1 MVTGVAIGIPGFLI
15 LLSASALCYRRKM
28 RALQRQLLLEEHKQ
42 RHKPMSVQIS
52 GAIDCVSVEMRSYL
66 IDVAAQLGIADQP
79 GKAQESK
86 FSSTQEELVFGRPKE
101 SALGVVHFMRTTA
114 DEVRS
119 GMQRGVSE
127 IKAEFDNFLH
137 HAQQRESSEDD
148 AWWESLDIAKE
159 AHECMQYCLCSAAGS
174 SAKTFENSDFPRD
187 CDAYGVRTDRKRP
200 DGTGMMLADFCEL
213 PQIRETELSPAHVA
227 AIRIYTT
234 AAYKVIN
241 GPFRKRRVGQVHP
254 FPVTVAFLGDGLAKL
269 RASEGGGPD
278 GHTQI
283 DLWRGLKNV
292 VTTDEFMK
300 HGGTELAP
308 MSSTSDLKVALAYSA
323 GEHAVLLKLR
333 TDSFMSRGSRVRFL
347 SAYPREEEGK
357 IHVTPRIPP
366 LPLL

>member
-1 MVTGVAIGIPGFLI
+1 M
-15 LLSASALCYRRKM
+15 
-28 RALQRQLLLEEHKQ
+28 
-42 RHKPMSVQIS
+42 
-52 GAIDCVSVEMRSYL
+52 
-66 IDVAAQLGIADQP
+66 
-79 GKAQESK
+79 
-86 FSSTQEELVFGRPKE
+86 
-101 SALGVVHFMRTTA
+101 
-114 DEVRS
+114 
-119 GMQRGVSE
+119 
-127 IKAEFDNFLH
+127 
-137 HAQQRESSEDD
+137 
-148 AWWESLDIAKE
+148 
-159 AHECMQYCLCSAAGS
+159 
-174 SAKTFENSDFPRD
+174 
-187 CDAYGVRTDRKRP
+187 
-200 DGTGMMLADFCEL
+200 
-213 PQIRETELSPAHVA
+213 
-227 AIRIYTT
+227 
-234 AAYKVIN
+234 
-241 GPFRKRRVGQVHP
+241 HP